1 MSKDLTG
8 TMTLQQEQS
17 KGFIFYILLTA
28 VLCGGLV
35 MVIEVMGSRVIGP
48 FFGVSLFVW
57 TSLITVTLVA
67 LALGYGF
74 GGYLADRY
82 SSPKYLYLLI
92 MASGALTLL
101 VPVMQATVLKY
112 CVPLGLRTGA
122 FVSTLILFGPP
133 LFLLGCVSPY
143 LVKIA
148 ASQLRNLGA
157 VVGGLYALSTI
168 GSTVGTIVTGFVLVA
183 LLGVNKIFLLTGCL
197 LIGLSIGY
205 FIIFRRQWLASAA
218 VVLPFLLY
226 HPYVFTSKNLADGSE
241 LSIVEHTESFYG
253 TLKVVDSKS
262 AGKHSRYMMIDS
274 MIQGGMDMKNG
285 LSIYNYNYYL
295 QFVPYMLYPD
305 GKDCLVIG
313 LGAGLVPAWYE
324 QQGISCDIV
333 DIDPEVV
340 RLAKK
345 HFDFKTS
352 GKIYAQDGR
361 YFLTSTSKSYDYLVL
376 DVFNGDI
383 TPAHLLSK
391 EALTSQRERLSE
403 KGVLA
408 VNLIGSLFEENFMT
422 ASVVKTMEEVFDQ
435 VEIYPAFRI
444 SERKGLGNV
453 IVVAYQ
459 GDARNFQPVDNKILN
474 IHPFFEQD
482 IRSHIGTKF
491 SFPEGTP
498 AIVLTDNYNP
508 IDFYD
513 FWLREFIRQSIL
525 ETIDW
530 DLLAG

>member
-1 MSKDLTG
+1 
-8 TMTLQQEQS
+8 MTLQQEQS
-17 KGFIFYILLTA
+17 KGFIFYLLLTA

-35 MVIEVMGSRVIGP
+35 MVVQVMGSRVIGP

-74 GGYLADRY
+74 GGYLSDRY
-82 SSPKYLYLLI
+82 SDPKYLYILI
-92 MASGALTLL
+92 MIAGGLILL
-101 VPVMQATVLKY
+101 VPAIQATVLKL

-122 FVSTLILFGPP
+122 FTSTLILFGPAF
-133 LFLLGCVSPY
+133 FLLGCVSPY

-183 LLGVNKIFLLTGCL
+183 LLGVNKIFLVSGVL
-197 LIGLSIGY
+197 LISLSAGY
-205 FIIFRRQWLASAA
+205 FIIFRKQWAA
-218 VVLPFLLY
+218 AAAIVLPFLLY
-226 HPYVFTSKNLADGSE
+226 HPFEFTSKKLADGSE

-262 AGKHSRYMMIDS
+262 AAGKHSRYMMIDS
-274 MIQGGMDMKNG
+274 MIQGGMDMNNS

-295 QFVPYMLYPD
+295 QFVPYMLYPN
-305 GKDCLVIG
+305 GKNCLVIG
-313 LGAGLVPAWYE
+313 LGAGLVPSWYE
-324 QQGISCDIV
+324 QQGVSCDIV
-333 DIDPEVV
+333 DIDEQVV
-340 RLAKK
+340 RLAKE
-345 HFDFKTS
+345 HFDFKNT
-352 GKIYAQDGR
+352 GEIFAEDGR
-361 YFLTSTSKSYDYLVL
+361 YFLSSTDKRYDYAIL

-391 EALTSQRERLSE
+391 EALELQKNRLTE
-403 KGVLA
+403 KGILA
-408 VNLIGSLFEENFMT
+408 VNLIGSLVEETYMT
-422 ASVVKTMEEVFDQ
+422 ASVVKTMEQVFDQ
-435 VEIYPAFRI
+435 VEVYPAFKVT
-444 SERKGLGNV
+444 ERKGLGNI

-459 GDARNFQPVDNKILN
+459 GPARNFQPVDDKIFS

-482 IRSHIGTKF
+482 IRRNLGAKF
-491 SFPEGTP
+491 TFPEDTH

-513 FWLREFIRQSIL
+513 FWLREFVRSSIL

>member
-1 MSKDLTG
+1 
-8 TMTLQQEQS
+8 MTLQQEQS
-17 KGFIFYILLTA
+17 KGFVFYILLTA
-28 VLCGGLV
+28 VLCGALV
-35 MVIEVMGSRVIGP
+35 MVIQVMGSRVIGP

-82 SSPKYLYLLI
+82 SAPKYLYILI
-92 MASGALTLL
+92 MIAGGLILL
-101 VPVMQATVLKY
+101 VPAIQGPVLKF
-112 CVPLGLRTGA
+112 CVPLGLRAGA
-122 FVSTLILFGPP
+122 FTSTLILFGPAF
-133 LFLLGCVSPY
+133 FLLGCVSPY

-183 LLGVNKIFLLTGCL
+183 LLGVNKIFLVSGIL
-197 LIGLSIGY
+197 LIALSAGY
-205 FIIFRRQWLASAA
+205 FIIFRRQWLAAA
-218 VVLPFLLY
+218 AIVLPFILY
-226 HPYVFTSKNLADGSE
+226 HPSVFTSKTLADGSE

-274 MIQGGMDMKNG
+274 MIQGGMDMQNG
-285 LSIYNYNYYL
+285 LSIYNYNYYM
-295 QFVPYMLYPD
+295 QFVPYMLYPE
-305 GKDCLVIG
+305 GKNCLVIG

-324 QQGISCDIV
+324 QQGVSCDIV

-340 RLAKK
+340 RLAKQ
-345 HFDFKTS
+345 HFNFKSS
-352 GKIYAQDGR
+352 GEIFAEDGR
-361 YFLTSTSKSYDYLVL
+361 YFLTSTSKRYDYVIL

-383 TPAHLLSK
+383 TPAHLLSL
-391 EALTSQRERLSE
+391 EALTLQKNRLSDR
-403 KGVLA
+403 GILA
-408 VNLIGSLFEENFMT
+408 VNLIGSLVKENYMT
-422 ASVVKTMEEVFDQ
+422 ASVVKTMEQVFDQ

-459 GDARNFQPVDNKILN
+459 GEARDFQPVDNKIFN

-482 IRSHIGTKF
+482 IRTHIGTKF
-491 SFPEGTP
+491 TFPEDTP

>member
-1 MSKDLTG
+1 MA
-8 TMTLQQEQS
+8 LQQEQS
-17 KGFIFYILLTA
+17 RGFILYILLTA
-28 VLCGGLV
+28 VTCGALV

-67 LALGYGF
+67 LAIGYGV

-82 SSPKYLYLLI
+82 SAPKYLYIII
-92 MASGALTLL
+92 MIAGSLTLL
-101 VPVMQATVLKY
+101 VPVLQTPVLKI
-112 CVPLGLRTGA
+112 CVPMGLRLGA
-122 FVSTLILFGPP
+122 FTSTLILFGPA

-183 LLGVNKIFLLTGCL
+183 FLGVNKIFLVTGIML
-197 LIGLSIGY
+197 VALSIGY
-205 FIIFRRQWLASAA
+205 FVIFRRQWLAVTAA
-218 VVLPFLLY
+218 VLPFLLY
-226 HPYVFTSKNLADGSE
+226 HPFEFTSKVLADGSE

-262 AGKHSRYMMIDS
+262 QGKHSRYMMIDS
-274 MIQGGMDMKNG
+274 MIQGGMDMNNG
-285 LSIYNYNYYL
+285 MSIYNYNYYM
-295 QFVPYMLYPD
+295 QFIPYMLHPD

-313 LGAGLVPAWYE
+313 LGAGLVPSWYE
-324 QQGISCDIV
+324 QHGVSCDVV
-333 DIDPEVV
+333 DIDEQVV
-340 RLAKK
+340 RLAKE
-345 HFDFKTS
+345 HFNFKAS
-352 GKIYAQDGR
+352 GQIYAEDGR
-361 YFLTSTSKSYDYLVL
+361 YFLASSSKKYDYVIL

-383 TPAHLLSK
+383 TPSHLLSK
-391 EALTSQRERLSE
+391 EALELQRNRLSE

-408 VNLIGSLFEENFMT
+408 VNLIGSLLTENFMT
-422 ASVVKTMEEVFDQ
+422 ASVIKTMEQVFDQ
-435 VEIYPAFRI
+435 VEIYPAFRVT
-444 SERKGLGNV
+444 ERKGLGNV

-459 GDARNFQPVDNKILN
+459 GNAREFHAVDESIFN
-474 IHPFFEQD
+474 IHPFYQQD
-482 IRSHIGTKF
+482 IRSHLGTRF
-491 SFPEGTP
+491 TFPENTP